1 MLSVY
6 TRHHPECAKKDDS
19 TYRRCRCP
27 KWLDGTLP
35 GRSGRF
41 RVSAKTK
48 SWEKAE
54 LVARKYENSA
64 LSGEELKPAKMPTVK
79 EAVGVFLADAEAR
92 GLAPATLQK
101 LRGIFQVQ
109 LVGFAEESGV
119 TFLREFNSRNL
130 TEWRQT
136 WKREKELARK
146 KKFER
151 VIGFFWYCVRQGWL
165 RENPT
170 ATMGRVIAKH
180 VPTDYFTADEYKRII
195 GATYRLGEHAERS
208 WAPEKR
214 GIRIRALTELMR
226 WSGLRIRDAVTL
238 ECGRLVENKLMLY
251 QAKTGTPV
259 FVPLPPHVADLL
271 RSIPPGLKPNPN
283 YFFWSGNGLP
293 KTFVANWQRAYRR
306 LFEVADLRKPDGT
319 PKRCHCH
326 MFRDT
331 FAVEMLLAGV
341 PIDQVSILLGHA
353 SVRVTEKHYSPWV
366 RARQDQLEKS
376 VQSAWQLSEERKQLA
391 G

>member
-1 MLSVY
+1 
-6 TRHHPECAKKDDS
+6 
-19 TYRRCRCP
+19 
-27 KWLDGTLP
+27 
-35 GRSGRF
+35 
-41 RVSAKTK
+41 
-48 SWEKAE
+48 
-54 LVARKYENSA
+54 
-64 LSGEELKPAKMPTVK
+64 MPTVK
-79 EAVGVFLADAEAR
+79 EAVGIFLADAEAR

-109 LVGFAEESGV
+109 LLGFAEESGI
-119 TFLREFNSRNL
+119 TFLREFNPRNL

-151 VIGFFWYCVRQGWL
+151 VTGFFWYCVRQGWL

-195 GATYRLGEHAERS
+195 DATYRLGEFAERS

-238 ECGRLVENKLMLY
+238 ECGRLAENKLMLY

-271 RSIPPGLKPNPN
+271 RSIPAGLKPNPN

-306 LFEVADLRKPDGT
+306 LFKVADLRKPDGT
-319 PKRCHCH
+319 PKRSHCH

-376 VQSAWQLSEERKQLA
+376 VQSAWQLLPVQKAVA

>member
-109 LVGFAEESGV
+109 LVGFAEESGI
-119 TFLREFNSRNL
+119 TFLREFNPRNL

-180 VPTDYFTADEYKRII
+180 VPTDYFTADEYKRIL
-195 GATYRLGEHAERS
+195 GATYRLGEFAERS

-271 RSIPPGLKPNPN
+271 RSIPAGLKPNPN

-306 LFEVADLRKPDGT
+306 LFKVADLRKPDGT

-376 VQSAWQLSEERKQLA
+376 VQSAWQLVPEHKQLA

>member
-6 TRHHPECAKKDDS
+6 TRHHPDCAKKDDS

-41 RVSAKTK
+41 RTSAKTK
-48 SWEKAE
+48 SWEQAE
-54 LVARKYENSA
+54 LLARKYENSA
-64 LSGEELKPAKMPTVK
+64 LSGEDLKPAKMPTVK
-79 EAVGVFLADAEAR
+79 EAVGIFLADAEAR

-119 TFLREFNSRNL
+119 TFLREFNPRNL

-136 WKREKELARK
+136 WKKEKELARK

-195 GATYRLGEHAERS
+195 GATYRLGEYAERS

-238 ECGRLVENKLMLY
+238 ECGRLIENKLMLY

-306 LFEVADLRKPDGT
+306 LFKVADLCKPDGT

-376 VQSAWQLSEERKQLA
+376 VQSAWELSSQSVAKA